1 MKKSEYIAL
10 NEEEVNALLGRV
22 SNCSLEDSDKKLITG
37 IIQIHQL
44 LQRSLR
50 EARISI

>member
-22 SNCSLEDSDKKLITG
+22 SNCSLEDSDKKLM
-37 IIQIHQL
+37 
-44 LQRSLR
+44 
-50 EARISI
+50 